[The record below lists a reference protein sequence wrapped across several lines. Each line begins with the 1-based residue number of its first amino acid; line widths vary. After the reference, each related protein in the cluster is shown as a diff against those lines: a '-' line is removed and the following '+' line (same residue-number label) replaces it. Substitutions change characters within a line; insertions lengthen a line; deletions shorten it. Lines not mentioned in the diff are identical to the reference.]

1 MIGTVILYL
10 LAAVG
15 VLAILAG
22 IGVWLFVWRLPEA
35 ELDDAAPVD
44 VVTGNVRV
52 IRDSG
57 AARVDWPAWAV
68 VLGFVAVL
76 ALVGGLS

>member
-10 LAAVG
+10 LAAIGAVA
-15 VLAILAG
+15 LLSA

-52 IRDSG
+52 IRDEG
-57 AARVDWPAWAV
+57 AVRVDWPAW
-68 VLGFVAVL
+68 VAVL
-76 ALVGGLS
+76 GLVVVLAAAGWAS